1 MPSRRY
7 QKFFALTQPGST
19 AYHQL
24 LSADDKALLPLLS
37 SFQQLS
43 AYKRVTVTPQSEPE
57 LRAYYDSLIRKYIG
71 QRALC
76 W

>member
-1 MPSRRY
+1 MRRY
-7 QKFFALTQPGST
+7 QKFFALTRPGST

-24 LSADDKALLPLLS
+24 LSADDKALLPLLA

-43 AYKRVTVTPQSEPE
+43 AYKRVDLEPRSEQE
-57 LRAYYDSLIRKYIG
+57 LRAYYDSLIEKYIG
-71 QRALC
+71 HRALF